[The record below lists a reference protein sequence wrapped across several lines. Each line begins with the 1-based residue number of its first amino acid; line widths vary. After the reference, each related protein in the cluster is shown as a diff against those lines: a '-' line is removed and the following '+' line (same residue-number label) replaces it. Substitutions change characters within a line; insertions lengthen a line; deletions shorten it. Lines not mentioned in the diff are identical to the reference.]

1 MAVMNPRA
9 SNPALPDFS
18 KSSRDLEATAV
29 GLTQNPVRGAEP
41 SSHGPRQMIGALRGG
56 VPFLAIFVMFGF
68 VEPHHGARLAA
79 SHAHLVVSE
88 FHGHLG
94 NFRQR
99 RGKFSAR
106 RSEPSESLGR
116 IVLLGLAPRLICA
129 GHD

>member
-18 KSSRDLEATAV
+18 KSSRDLEVTAV
-29 GLTQNPVRGAEP
+29 GLTQNPVPGAEP

-88 FHGHLG
+88 FHGTWGISG
-94 NFRQR
+94 NAAES
-99 RGKFSAR
+99 SAQGGVNQAN
-106 RSEPSESLGR
+106 PWGESSCWGWHR
-116 IVLLGLAPRLICA
+116 V
-129 GHD
+129 